1 MCLFDPFLGD
11 QQGDIAALDVDRS
24 VKDPFR
30 SIARDRHAHLLA
42 DMAVAGVERGRLGD
56 DRLVEHQQHG
66 PVAALQ
72 SGFQPPFD

>member
-1 MCLFDPFLGD
+1 MRLLGPFLGD

-56 DRLVEHQQHG
+56 DRLIEHQDHG
-66 PVAALQ
+66 ADAVAQAAFKPLG
-72 SGFQPPFD
+72 S